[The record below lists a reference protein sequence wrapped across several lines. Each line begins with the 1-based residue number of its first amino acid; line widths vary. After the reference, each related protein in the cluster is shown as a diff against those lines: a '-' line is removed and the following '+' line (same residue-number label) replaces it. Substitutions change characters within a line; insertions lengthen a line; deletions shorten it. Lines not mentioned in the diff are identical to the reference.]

1 MTTTALP
8 EKTHA
13 KLSASGAD
21 WWVNC
26 PGGPAMVVGLPDVTS
41 EFAAEGTAAHSL
53 AERCLR
59 EGRDPAEFIGEAIK
73 VDRFVFEV
81 DDEMAD
87 GVQVYIDAVEP
98 FCGPGWEWGIEV
110 SYDNLAQL
118 HPDFG
123 GTGDFV
129 AYNEALGWL
138 VVPDFKYGRNIS
150 VDPEENF
157 QLLKYGLGAVRRY
170 HNRGVKKISL
180 GVVQPRDKSG
190 ADAVRWWDTDGLHL
204 LEWSNDLIAAA
215 KRTEQPDAP
224 RVPGD
229 WCRFCR
235 AAAICPEAQAKAL
248 SAAQAEFAADGKVS
262 APDPEKFNP
271 DQLGRALRAAEYL
284 ETWLKRVREF
294 GHAQATAGVTPTG
307 WKLVAKRA
315 SRKWRDEDAAE
326 KAILSWGTD
335 PEEVFVRKLKSP
347 AQIETVVAPNLE
359 GKTKKA
365 RSAAFAVLVAD
376 IAEKVSSGTVLAP
389 IESDKPAIRPEAADE
404 FETGQPGFLQ

>member
-1 MTTTALP
+1 
-8 EKTHA
+8 
-13 KLSASGAD
+13 
-21 WWVNC
+21 
-26 PGGPAMVVGLPDVTS
+26 MVEGLPNVTS

-59 EGRDPAEFIGEAIK
+59 DGRDPAEFIGEEIK
-73 VDRFVFEV
+73 VDRFTFEV
-81 DDEMAD
+81 DEEMAA

-98 FCGPGWEWGIEV
+98 FTGSGWEWDIEV
-110 SYDNLAQL
+110 SYDNLAEL

-129 AYNEALGWL
+129 AYNESLGWL

-150 VDPEENF
+150 VDPKENF
-157 QLLKYGLGAVRRY
+157 QLLKYGLGAVRRH

-180 GVVQPRDKSG
+180 GVIQPRDKTG
-190 ADAVRWWDTDGLHL
+190 ADAVRWWDTDGIHL

-215 KRTEQPDAP
+215 KRTEDPDAP
-224 RVPGD
+224 RITGE

-235 AAAICPEAQAKAL
+235 AAAICPEARERAFK
-248 SAAQAEFAADGKVS
+248 AAQAEFVENGDVT

-271 DQLGRALRAAEYL
+271 DQLGRSLRAAGYL
-284 ETWLKRVREF
+284 ETWLQRLREF
-294 GHAQATAGVTPTG
+294 AHAQATAGVMPTG
-307 WKLVAKRA
+307 FKLVAKRA
-315 SRKWRDEDAAE
+315 SRKHKDEEAARTFYAAKFGLE
-326 KAILSWGTD
+326 DCDIYA
-335 PEEVFVRKLKSP
+335 RKFKSP
-347 AQIETVVAPNLE
+347 TQIEAIVAPMLD

-365 RSAAFAVLVAD
+365 RGEMFAKLTAD
-376 IAEKVSSGTVLAP
+376 VVEKVSSGTVLAP